1 MFAAPSSPCSP
12 GAPPRICSLSR
23 QAIGGH
29 ARSLSPVPSDQGR
42 RGFARGFRD
51 LHDPAG
57 PRPPGK
63 GCAPRSPCRGRFG
76 RRIRVRQRLAG
87 ATLDR

>member
-23 QAIGGH
+23 KAIGGH
-29 ARSLSPVPSDQGR
+29 ARSLSPVPSDQSR

-51 LHDPAG
+51 LHDSAG
-57 PRPPGK
+57 PRPSAR
-63 GCAPRSPCRGRFG
+63 GCAPRSVSRLRFG
-76 RRIRVRQRLAG
+76 RRIRVRRPKE
-87 ATLDR
+87 